1 MLDELINASQAL
13 LQAEKVLDVLEYSS
27 DQNEYDRQYNYVEM
41 AKKGYYAIARHMFPE
56 LNYSDTK
63 YYDMIHDQ
71 ISELSRQYDTLSIE
85 DISIYDAD
93 ELYSYCVDAGIFDD
107 NEYLESAIAW
117 IPRNNLIEW
126 YTLNVFTEYNGLDLT
141 RLGANHLMMIHYSK

>member
-1 MLDELINASQAL
+1 MLNELINASQAL
-13 LQAEKVLDVLEYSS
+13 LQAERVLNVMEYSS
-27 DQNEYDRQYNYVEM
+27 NQNEYDRQYNYVEM
-41 AKKGYYAIARHMFPE
+41 AKKGYYAIARRMFPE

-63 YYDMIHDQ
+63 YYNMIHDQ

-117 IPRNNLIEW
+117 IPENNLIEW
-126 YTLNVFTEYNGLDLT
+126 YTLNVFTEYSGLDLT
-141 RLGANHLMMIHYSK
+141 RLGGNYLMMIHYSK